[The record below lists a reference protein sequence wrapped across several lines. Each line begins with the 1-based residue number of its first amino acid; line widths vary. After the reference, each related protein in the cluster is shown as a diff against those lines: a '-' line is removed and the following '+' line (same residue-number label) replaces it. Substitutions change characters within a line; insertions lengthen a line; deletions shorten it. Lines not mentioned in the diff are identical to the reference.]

1 MKKVLALML
10 AFAMVFAFA
19 ACDDGTTQHTV
30 GGQIVVGS
38 VTDLDANMLD
48 GWTNGAQNA
57 AIRSLIFGGA
67 TVTYTK
73 EGEFEVDPYVAKSVE
88 STENDDGSK
97 TYTIEIRDDLKW
109 NDEENTP
116 ITAEDYVFSLL
127 FYASPEYA
135 SLDASDVHTYT
146 NCYVGYEAYNSGE
159 SKTFQGIRLIDDH
172 SFSVTITAEE
182 LPYHYDIAY
191 AAVDP
196 LPMHVIAPDV
206 TITDSENGVT
216 ISDNFTSE
224 LLETTVNANGAYRY
238 LPQVTYGPYQLESY
252 DDSTKQA
259 VLVINDNF
267 LGTYDGV
274 KPSIERIV
282 LKTVNDATQ
291 MDELEAGSVDLI
303 SGVSGGTAINSGLDV
318 CDAGNAQYAVYDRAG
333 YGQITFACDFGPTQ
347 FASVRQAIAY
357 CLDRDEFARQYSG
370 GYAKVVNGLYGLS
383 TPEYKRNQETVDNE
397 LNNYAKDLE
406 KAKEVLIA
414 DGWTL
419 NADGGEFVEGVD
431 EVRYKNVDG
440 ELMACE
446 INWANTPDNPVSDL
460 LNTML
465 PSEMAKV
472 GMKLN
477 ATTVEF
483 GVLLNNMYR
492 TGIDEPT
499 YHMFNLATGF
509 VPISSYWY
517 EYSMDDAY
525 MGSYNANFIRDEELA
540 SIAAEMKQIP
550 YEDEEAW
557 DAAWINLQKRWNEL
571 LPNIPLY
578 SDEYHDFY
586 SNKIQNYDP
595 DSLWQWER
603 AIVYAYIDEADQ

>member
-1 MKKVLALML
+1 MNEPEKIDPRELSPLAL
-10 AFAMVFAFA
+10 AF
-19 ACDDGTTQHTV
+19 V
-30 GGQIVVGS
+30 GDS
-38 VTDLDANMLD
+38 VL
-48 GWTNGAQNA
+48 
-57 AIRSLIFGGA
+57 
-67 TVTYTK
+67 
-73 EGEFEVDPYVAKSVE
+73 
-88 STENDDGSK
+88 
-97 TYTIEIRDDLKW
+97 
-109 NDEENTP
+109 
-116 ITAEDYVFSLL
+116 
-127 FYASPEYA
+127 
-135 SLDASDVHTYT
+135 
-146 NCYVGYEAYNSGE
+146 
-159 SKTFQGIRLIDDH
+159 
-172 SFSVTITAEE
+172 
-182 LPYHYDIAY
+182 
-191 AAVDP
+191 
-196 LPMHVIAPDV
+196 
-206 TITDSENGVT
+206 
-216 ISDNFTSE
+216 E
-224 LLETTVNANGAYRY
+224 LLVRQRLVEHHRLSAGKLNAEKVKYVSARA
-238 LPQVTYGPYQLESY
+238 QFREEQLLEPLF
-252 DDSTKQA
+252 T
-259 VLVINDNF
+259 
-267 LGTYDGV
+267 
-274 KPSIERIV
+274 E
-282 LKTVNDATQ
+282 
-291 MDELEAGSVDLI
+291 DELAAGSVDLI

-465 PSEMAKV
+465 PGEMAKV

-477 ATTVEF
+477 STTVEF

-525 MGSYNANFIRDEELA
+525 MGSYNTNFIRDEELA

-550 YEDEEAW
+550 YEDKEAW